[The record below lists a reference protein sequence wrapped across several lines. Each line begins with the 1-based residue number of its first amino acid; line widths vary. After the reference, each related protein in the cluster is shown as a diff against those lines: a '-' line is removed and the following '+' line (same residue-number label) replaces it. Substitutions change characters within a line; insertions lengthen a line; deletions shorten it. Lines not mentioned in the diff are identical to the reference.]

1 MKFTIVMQNG
11 TTKSFSFENDK
22 EALIYFGD
30 IFTSIEYNGPVVR
43 FQSFQEYLNKVDYIR
58 VSVGDSD
65 DEIPF

>member
-11 TTKSFSFENDK
+11 TTKSFSFENDN

-30 IFTSIEYNGPVVR
+30 IFPSIKYRGPVLR

-65 DEIPF
+65 DELSF